1 MTDEPMP
8 SLCTL
13 STSESVKAELYALQR
28 EYAHLP
34 QVEMPVHHVL
44 HGGMYARTIEVPAG
58 TLVVGVHVI
67 VPTIVIIDGRGT
79 LTAGGESVELDGY
92 YVLAGEKNRK
102 QMFYAMDRTRVTMI
116 MPSTACSVE
125 EAERQFTDE
134 PESLISRRSDAH
146 IVINTGACSC
156 QEPHSRLAQE

>member
-1 MTDEPMP
+1 MTDEP

-58 TLVVGVHVI
+58 TLVIGVHVI
-67 VPTIVIIDGRGT
+67 VPTIVIIDGRGM
-79 LTAGGESVELDGY
+79 TAGGDSVELDGY
-92 YVLAGEKNRK
+92 YVLAGRRIGSRCSMPWIE
-102 QMFYAMDRTRVTMI
+102 RVL
-116 MPSTACSVE
+116 
-125 EAERQFTDE
+125 R
-134 PESLISRRSDAH
+134 
-146 IVINTGACSC
+146 
-156 QEPHSRLAQE
+156 